1 MFLQIP
7 FERNEMKL
15 HTQPCTIEKVVEIS
29 ADDFDNLKTHTMK
42 DFEFIRNEAE
52 LMKTDKENNINRCV
66 LFLKS
71 GYDEGMII
79 NSQGTSYAKNF
90 SYLPKART
98 ILRADESYVLTEQQ
112 KDMLRLRKE
121 FLSDMLK
128 GQEEGRYVI
137 DLSEVKSIY
146 EPKYLDIDLFIK
158 MLEERREVGC
168 IDLDEELLTID
179 ISHDFIKQSDDNVYK
194 RLDDDEITIK
204 LARHILWIHGEYGGE
219 QANFNGCHIK
229 EYDFSNANLNSANLS
244 GAKFSK
250 CNFWESELCFAE
262 INDSDFIN
270 CQMQRMYCD
279 ETIIKNTRIKNSN
292 LWCSTFGHAFL
303 KDVEFKSCGVHN
315 TVFQNCCLDNTRF
328 ISTKVSEAQQNNC
341 VCSYD
346 DWIETSEEL
355 EDVQEMNV

>member
-7 FERNEMKL
+7 FERNEVKL

-137 DLSEVKSIY
+137 DLSEFKSIY
-146 EPKYLDIDLFIK
+146 EPKYFDIDLFIK

-179 ISHDFIKQSDDNVYK
+179 ISHDFIKQSDDNVSLK
-194 RLDDDEITIK
+194 PFKAVIGVR
-204 LARHILWIHGEYGGE
+204 
-219 QANFNGCHIK
+219 
-229 EYDFSNANLNSANLS
+229 NS
-244 GAKFSK
+244 
-250 CNFWESELCFAE
+250 
-262 INDSDFIN
+262 
-270 CQMQRMYCD
+270 
-279 ETIIKNTRIKNSN
+279 
-292 LWCSTFGHAFL
+292 
-303 KDVEFKSCGVHN
+303 
-315 TVFQNCCLDNTRF
+315 
-328 ISTKVSEAQQNNC
+328 
-341 VCSYD
+341 
-346 DWIETSEEL
+346 
-355 EDVQEMNV
+355 